1 MHDIWIPLNTVD
13 NGGQEFI
20 IDDVAVW
27 TTPLTEFGIPYRI
40 AKPLKGTIFLLP
52 QEDGCLVR
60 GKLTGSLVVACDR
73 CAEDATIDINHSF
86 DSYEAFP
93 ASPRDGMGDSLTDSF
108 DADVDEEAF
117 AEADEAIRLTAEGKG
132 FEIGLSAL
140 LWEELLLALPFK
152 PLCKQD
158 CKGLCPDCGK
168 DLNEGSCQCT
178 KEEGDPRMAV
188 LRGLKIGK

>member
-1 MHDIWIPLNTVD
+1 MHDIWIPLNTVA

-40 AKPLKGTIFLLP
+40 AKPLQGTIFLLP

-60 GKLTGSLVVACDR
+60 GKLTGSLVVSCDR

-93 ASPRDGMGDSLTDSF
+93 MSAGDGNLADTFGDN
-108 DADVDEEAF
+108 AGEEDF
-117 AEADEAIRLTAEGKG
+117 GDADEAIRLAPEGKG

-168 DLNEGSCQCT
+168 NLNEGPCQCT

-188 LRGLKIGK
+188 LRGLKLKK